1 MLPEGAVRQ
10 KMAMEG
16 FSQTEIDDFIA
27 GKIPTV
33 AAPAVAAVPAVDPRY
48 EKFEKMK
55 KMLPE
60 GAVRQKMAMEGFT
73 QTEIDDFIAG
83 KVPTAAVA
91 PAAAPVADPRFE
103 KFEKMKKMLPEGA
116 VRQKMAIEGF
126 SQTEIDDFMAGKVP
140 TVAGAAPA
148 AAAVPSKF
156 EKFEKMKKMLPEG
169 AVRQKMAMEGITQG
183 EIDDFFA
190 GKISESS
197 SSSPAAVGGAG
208 ADPKAALKAGLA
220 GALALKGK
228 GGPGGVKVEA
238 KTPAAPP
245 RVPKYSV
252 KCKNIYWNKIP
263 ETDVKNTIWKDIKQ
277 FELNAQIKKEI
288 EEWFAAKAAASAA
301 AKDLATVTTVALA
314 ASKLHHSTKPKLVS
328 LVDSKRTQNI
338 LIALGKIRRPPDEIA
353 KIILELDPA
362 VLTLEMTQSLLSI
375 LPTPEEF
382 TTVKEY
388 PNPDQL
394 DKASI
399 FVYELAKVP
408 HIQQRLQ
415 THEII
420 FTWFGQVNHI
430 QTQLTAFQNACD
442 ELSKAQ
448 KDMETILAII
458 LSIGN
463 YVNDCTKF
471 GDAVGIKLD
480 TLMKLPTMKANN
492 EQQYGNFLHF
502 LALLLSKQY
511 PEILKFSESF
521 VSIWAAAELSFTQI
535 VNDVAIVEKQVLK
548 LTDDSQKIKDGKG
561 EKLGATLIPLPPVP
575 QPPSNG
581 IAGNDNYYHNPLY
594 RRIITFL
601 NDAKPKLGNIKQQF
615 KTVEHNLEN
624 IMNRFGESNKAMNEE
639 DNAKQFFT
647 IVTTFIKQLSKAHD
661 DNVKKEQ
668 AKIRKAKIEKEK
680 AEREKKRLERLSE
693 KNGTAGGGTTGISRG
708 NLTISQDEKTSEE
721 GSSSKTPPRT
731 PKGDGELELPD
742 DNIFKDFFNRRSQS
756 IEKTRNEFKNKL
768 QRSVRFSTGFKVST
782 DEGDEDEGIM
792 LSPKSPN
799 GSANAASRKSAKQDF
814 RKSATITELNEDEE
828 EED

>member
-1 MLPEGAVRQ
+1 
-10 KMAMEG
+10 
-16 FSQTEIDDFIA
+16 
-27 GKIPTV
+27 
-33 AAPAVAAVPAVDPRY
+33 
-48 EKFEKMK
+48 
-55 KMLPE
+55 
-60 GAVRQKMAMEGFT
+60 
-73 QTEIDDFIAG
+73 
-83 KVPTAAVA
+83 
-91 PAAAPVADPRFE
+91 
-103 KFEKMKKMLPEGA
+103 
-116 VRQKMAIEGF
+116 
-126 SQTEIDDFMAGKVP
+126 
-140 TVAGAAPA
+140 
-148 AAAVPSKF
+148 
-156 EKFEKMKKMLPEG
+156 
-169 AVRQKMAMEGITQG
+169 
-183 EIDDFFA
+183 
-190 GKISESS
+190 
-197 SSSPAAVGGAG
+197 
-208 ADPKAALKAGLA
+208 
-220 GALALKGK
+220 
-228 GGPGGVKVEA
+228 
-238 KTPAAPP
+238 
-245 RVPKYSV
+245 
-252 KCKNIYWNKIP
+252 
-263 ETDVKNTIWKDIKQ
+263 
-277 FELNAQIKKEI
+277 
-288 EEWFAAKAAASAA
+288 
-301 AKDLATVTTVALA
+301 
-314 ASKLHHSTKPKLVS
+314 
-328 LVDSKRTQNI
+328 
-338 LIALGKIRRPPDEIA
+338 
-353 KIILELDPA
+353 
-362 VLTLEMTQSLLSI
+362 
-375 LPTPEEF
+375 
-382 TTVKEY
+382 
-388 PNPDQL
+388 
-394 DKASI
+394 
-399 FVYELAKVP
+399 
-408 HIQQRLQ
+408 
-415 THEII
+415 
-420 FTWFGQVNHI
+420 
-430 QTQLTAFQNACD
+430 
-442 ELSKAQ
+442 
-448 KDMETILAII
+448 METILAII

-768 QRSVRFSTGFKVST
+768 QRR
-782 DEGDEDEGIM
+782 
-792 LSPKSPN
+792 
-799 GSANAASRKSAKQDF
+799 
-814 RKSATITELNEDEE
+814 
-828 EED
+828 